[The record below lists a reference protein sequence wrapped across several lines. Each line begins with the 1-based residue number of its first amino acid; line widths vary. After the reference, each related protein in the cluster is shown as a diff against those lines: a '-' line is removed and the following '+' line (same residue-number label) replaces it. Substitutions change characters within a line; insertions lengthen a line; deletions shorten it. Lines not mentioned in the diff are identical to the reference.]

1 MSSRSLK
8 FLLDALGETL
18 AKFLW
23 RHPLLRAIFA
33 PPVCY
38 FSKPDPPPP
47 ADYAG
52 AATAQGA
59 ANVETARAS
68 SKLSNPSFKNP
79 LGSRNIQYGYTYDNN
94 GNLVQTGDQDM
105 VAITDSLT
113 PAGQARWDQE
123 QRITG
128 NIGNVAEAGLDRVG
142 QAMSTPFSLGSADAI
157 QNKAEGALL
166 SRLEPRLAEDKEALR
181 TQLINTGF
189 RPGTEGYDRAMKRA
203 DEQSTDARMQAVISA
218 LGTRGQSIQE
228 ENFLRNIPLNELNAL
243 RSGSQ
248 VSMPQFQAFQGQ
260 NIAPPP
266 IMQGTVAQ
274 GGAEKDIFNAQAAQ
288 QGGLT
293 SGLFSLGG
301 AGMMAM
307 AM

>member
-1 MSSRSLK
+1 MNLNT
-8 FLLDALGETL
+8 LLDALGDTL
-18 AKFLW
+18 AKFFW

-33 PPVCY
+33 PPVYY

-47 ADYAG
+47 PDYAG

-248 VSMPQFQAFQGQ
+248 VSMPQFQQFQGQ